1 MRWQGREQSTRVE
14 DRRGGRR
21 GRVIGGG
28 IGLGTIVIA
37 LLYTFFTGE
46 PPTDV
51 LQQQMPPVQQ
61 APASPAS
68 KRDDDALA
76 DFVKVV
82 FKDNEDVW
90 SDIFRKQLHRNY
102 RFPTLVLYDGY
113 TQAACGMAQSAMG
126 PFYCPADEKIY
137 LDLSFYRDLRNK
149 FGASGDFAMAYVIAH
164 EVGHHVQKLLGIT
177 DRVERM
183 RRRMSKR
190 DFNRLS
196 VRLELQADFL
206 AGVWARHIQQMKHVL
221 DEGDIEEAVR
231 AAAAVGDDRIQKRS
245 MGYVVPDAF
254 THGTS
259 EQRVRWFL
267 KGYRTGDLRQGDT
280 FNAREL

>member
-14 DRRGGRR
+14 DRRGGMR

-37 LLYTFFTGE
+37 LLYTFLTGE

-76 DFVKVV
+76 DFAKVV

-90 SDIFRKQLHRNY
+90 SDIFRKQLHQKY

-126 PFYCPADEKIY
+126 PFYCPADEKVY

-177 DRVERM
+177 GQVERM

-267 KGYRTGDLRQGDT
+267 KGYRSGDLRQGDT
-280 FNAREL
+280 FNTKEL